1 VYRIPRYRVAL
12 VREGT
17 HASPVKTITSPQHA
31 YELLRDQ
38 LEDRDREVVIAIFL
52 NTRNAAIGIHEVS
65 VGTLNASLLHPRE
78 TYRAAILAGAA
89 AIILGHCH
97 PSGTPEQSREDIAIS
112 VRLKEVGELIG
123 IPLIDH
129 IIVGDG
135 QFVSLKE
142 RGVL

>member
-1 VYRIPRYRVAL
+1 MYRIPCYRVAL
-12 VREGT
+12 VREST

-52 NTRNAAIGIHEVS
+52 NTRNAAIGIHTVS
-65 VGTLNASLLHPRE
+65 IGSLNSALLHPRE
-78 TYRAAILAGAA
+78 TFRAAILAGAA

-97 PSGTPEQSREDIAIS
+97 PSGTPDHSREDIAIS

-129 IIVGDG
+129 IVVGDG
-135 QFVSLKE
+135 QFVSLRE